1 MPVDLMPLAVSD
13 DLAQAIRRSV
23 AVLSPL
29 PLPPEGDL
37 SWQLSRKEFFMQK
50 MNAKRLA
57 VVAMF
62 AAMCTVLGM
71 LALDFISMKITFESL
86 PILIG
91 ALLFGPV
98 DGVAIGLVGTLIYQL
113 LRYGVS
119 ATTLLWMLPY
129 GICGLL
135 VGLYAARRKFDL
147 TRGQLM
153 GITVANELLITALN
167 TGVICVDSII
177 YGYYSKTVVFGMLIP
192 RIALSIGKGVVF
204 AVVLPYLLKAARRA
218 LRMESPGEQA

>member
-1 MPVDLMPLAVSD
+1 M
-13 DLAQAIRRSV
+13 
-23 AVLSPL
+23 
-29 PLPPEGDL
+29 
-37 SWQLSRKEFFMQK
+37 KKQK
-50 MNAKRLA
+50 WTGKRLA
-57 VVAMF
+57 VDAMF

-71 LALDFISMKITFESL
+71 VALDFISMKITFESL

-98 DGVAIGLVGTLIYQL
+98 DGTAIGLLGTLLYQL

-135 VGLYAARRKFDL
+135 VGLYAVRRKFDF

-167 TGVICVDSII
+167 TGVIYVDSMI
-177 YGYYSKTVVFGMLIP
+177 YGYYSKAVVFGMLVP
-192 RIALSIGKGVVF
+192 RIALSIGKGIVF
-204 AVVLPYLLKAARRA
+204 AVILPYLLQAARKA
-218 LRMESPGEQA
+218 LRMETPGEKA

>member
-1 MPVDLMPLAVSD
+1 MHTKWSA
-13 DLAQAIRRSV
+13 R
-23 AVLSPL
+23 
-29 PLPPEGDL
+29 
-37 SWQLSRKEFFMQK
+37 
-50 MNAKRLA
+50 RLA
-57 VVAMF
+57 ADAMF
-62 AAMCTVLGM
+62 AAMVTVLG
-71 LALDFISMKITFESL
+71 LVSISTGNLKITVEAL
-86 PILIG
+86 PVFLG
-91 ALLFGPV
+91 ALLLGPV
-98 DGVAIGLVGTLIYQL
+98 DGLAIGGVGMLLYQL

-147 TRGQLM
+147 TRGQLT

-177 YGYYSKTVVFGMLIP
+177 YGYYSKAVVFGMLIP

>member
-1 MPVDLMPLAVSD
+1 MSKTQTFNVKRLVTN
-13 DLAQAIRRSV
+13 
-23 AVLSPL
+23 AVLIAL
-29 PLPPEGDL
+29 FFVL
-37 SWQLSRKEFFMQK
+37 S
-50 MNAKRLA
+50 
-57 VVAMF
+57 MF
-62 AAMCTVLGM
+62 SVTIGG
-71 LALDFISMKITFESL
+71 IKITFASL
-86 PILIG
+86 PGILAG
-91 ALLFGPV
+91 MLFGPI
-98 DGVAIGLVGTLIYQL
+98 DGFIVGFLGAFLEQMLKFGFTP
-113 LRYGVS
+113 
-119 ATTLLWMLPY
+119 TTLLWMLPY

-177 YGYYSKTVVFGMLIP
+177 YGYYSKAVVFGMLIP

>member
-1 MPVDLMPLAVSD
+1 
-13 DLAQAIRRSV
+13 
-23 AVLSPL
+23 
-29 PLPPEGDL
+29 
-37 SWQLSRKEFFMQK
+37 MQK
-50 MNAKRLA
+50 PNTKRLA
-57 VVAMF
+57 VDAMF

-71 LALDFISMKITFESL
+71 VALDFISMKITFESL
-86 PILIG
+86 PVLLG

-98 DGVAIGLVGTLIYQL
+98 DGTAIGLIGTLIYQL

-147 TRGQLM
+147 TRMQLV

-167 TGVICVDSII
+167 TGVLYVDSII
-177 YGYYSKTVVFGMLIP
+177 YGYYSKAVVFGMLMP

-204 AVVLPYLLKAARRA
+204 ALIMPYLLQVARKAIR
-218 LRMESPGEQA
+218 LEQPGEKA